1 MDGRVRGAASFAE
14 PSADS
19 MFGPLA
25 LLTFEPP
32 KTPCHAPHG
41 LACIAYLDP
50 PPAATV
56 LDVLM
61 IGLASLSS
69 PLLSH

>member
-1 MDGRVRGAASFAE
+1 MRGAAPSAE
-14 PSADS
+14 PSAES

-25 LLTFEPP
+25 LLVFEPP
-32 KTPCHAPHG
+32 KTPCRAPHG